1 VRLDRRALADSISRG
16 WSRAASA
23 FVAVARRPVSAIIVV
38 FVATFGVAMALRVAM
53 GTAPRPMMHD
63 ELSYVL
69 GAETFLRG
77 RLTNPPHVMARHFET
92 FHVLQRP
99 TYASKYPPANALVIA
114 AGWKLGGEPYVGVA
128 LSFALMCASL
138 CWMLQRWVGRVLG
151 FGLALVVGLSLADTY
166 WATSYWG
173 GAVAAGAGALVLGAA
188 YRLIRA
194 PSAPKAWVTACNAV
208 VLALGLLVLA
218 NSRPYEGL
226 WFALPV
232 MMVLLVHLVRRQ
244 VALRMALLRSAVL
257 PFLLVMAMGGGAMLA
272 FNHAVTG
279 RWSEMPYSAYAKAS
293 DPVPVFLWQG
303 IPAHAPPKDEV
314 LRRFQEEGERQ
325 YTTARTLRGRAKFA
339 YSALGFFPFLIP
351 ATVLFPFLL
360 LPLLFRH
367 RPTRLAAAATVAM
380 LFGMALTT
388 YYFHHYSAA
397 ATAAILAVYG
407 ACLRLFGRLRLG
419 QRRIGRPLTVA
430 VLGVWAC
437 VGLAHTA
444 VRVGTKRGKMG
455 WADHRQAIADSLAR
469 HGSKHVVFVRYVEPH
484 PTESEWVFNSA
495 DIDASP
501 VVWARDMGAENGELL
516 RYYRDR
522 AAWIVDVGSDAGP
535 FPVRPYTAAP

>member
-1 VRLDRRALADSISRG
+1 
-16 WSRAASA
+16 
-23 FVAVARRPVSAIIVV
+23 
-38 FVATFGVAMALRVAM
+38 M
-53 GTAPRPMMHD
+53 GAAPRPMEHD

-138 CWMLQRWVGRVLG
+138 CWMLQCWIGRVLG
-151 FGLALVVGLSLADTY
+151 FGLALAVGLRLAGTY

-188 YRLIRA
+188 YRLMRA
-194 PSAPKAWVTACNAV
+194 PSAPKAWVTALNAV

-232 MMVLLVHLVRRQ
+232 MMVLLAHLVRRQ
-244 VALRMALLRSAVL
+244 AAVRMALLRSAVL
-257 PFLLVMAMGGGAMLA
+257 PFLLVMAMGGGAMLTY
-272 FNHAVTG
+272 NHAVTG
-279 RWSEMPYSAYAKAS
+279 RWSEMPYAAYARAN
-293 DPVPVFLWQG
+293 DPVPVFLWQRM
-303 IPAHAPPKDEV
+303 PAHAPPKDKV
-314 LRRFQEEGERQ
+314 LRRFQEEGELQ
-325 YTTARTLRGRAKFA
+325 YTNARTLRGRAKFA
-339 YSALGFFPFLIP
+339 YSALGFFPFLVP

-360 LPLLFRH
+360 LPVLFRH
-367 RPTRLAAAATVAM
+367 RPTQIAAVATVAT
-380 LFGMALTT
+380 LCGMALTT
-388 YYFHHYSAA
+388 YYFHHYGAA
-397 ATAAILAVYG
+397 ATAAILAIYG
-407 ACLRLFGRLRLG
+407 ACLRLFRRLRLG
-419 QRRIGRPLTVA
+419 QRRIGRPLTVV
-430 VLGVWAC
+430 VLSVWAC
-437 VGLAHTA
+437 VGLAHAA
-444 VRVGTKRGKMG
+444 VRLGTKRGKLG
-455 WADHRQAIADSLAR
+455 WADHRHAIADSLAR
-469 HGSKHVVFVRYVEPH
+469 RGTKNVVFVRYVEPH

-522 AAWIVDVGSDAGP
+522 AAWIVDVGSDVGP